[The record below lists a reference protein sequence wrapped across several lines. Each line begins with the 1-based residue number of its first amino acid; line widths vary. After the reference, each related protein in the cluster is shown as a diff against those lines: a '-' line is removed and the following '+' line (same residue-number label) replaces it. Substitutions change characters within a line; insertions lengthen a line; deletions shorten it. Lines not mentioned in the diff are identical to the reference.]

1 MGVFQVCLNCAN
13 CTKSGKASHV
23 FYDFRDVNLES
34 HAVLAAAKSSGS
46 NTFIY
51 ELWYIQ
57 G

>member
-13 CTKSGKASHV
+13 CTKSGKASHI